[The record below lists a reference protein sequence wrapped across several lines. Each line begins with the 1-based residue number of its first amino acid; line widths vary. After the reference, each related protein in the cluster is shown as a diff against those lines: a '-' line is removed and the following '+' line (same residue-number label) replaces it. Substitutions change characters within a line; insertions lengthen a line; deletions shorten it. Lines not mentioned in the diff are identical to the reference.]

1 MADKK
6 TPPGVMEAKRPVG
19 RPPGKPT
26 VKHQHT
32 LTVRRAAQK
41 LFLQHAEE
49 ARDVLLEIMRD
60 VTAEPPVRLK
70 AANDILDRALGKPT
84 QQHNVSSENEGQT
97 VNLTVLQGMPEHEVR
112 MLLDAVTRLNQSNGE
127 GPDVIDVTPEKN

>member
-1 MADKK
+1 MGEGRGSGGRDLKN
-6 TPPGVMEAKRPVG
+6 PPG
-19 RPPGKPT
+19 RPPGP
-26 VKHQHT
+26 HRHT

-60 VTAEPPVRLK
+60 TSAEPPVRLK

-112 MLLDAVTRLNQSNGE
+112 MLLDAVTKLNQSNGD
-127 GPDVIDVTPEKN
+127 GPDVIDVTPDDYTKK